1 MYEAFVKSLA
11 QLTDRRTRGVLWQC
25 VGLALILYMSVVGLV
40 WWGLS
45 LLTETSWDAVNKLIA
60 ALGGLLALVGGG
72 LIYPALVTVLIGLF
86 AEPLCRR
93 VEALYYPDRPP
104 GRAQP
109 IGEIIGG
116 TIAFALKTLGLNL
129 LTLLLT
135 FFIPGINIFVFVAIN
150 GYLVSVEYFEMVAV
164 RRMTLKQADALRK
177 QHFGR
182 LWGAGALFA
191 SGMAVPFVGV
201 IAPVVAVIFMVHM
214 LESLRGESF
223 EGTALVR

>member
-25 VGLALILYMSVVGLV
+25 VGLALVLYMSVVGLV

-45 LLTETSWDAVNKLIA
+45 LLAETSWDGVNKLIA
-60 ALGGLLALVGGG
+60 ALGGVLALIGGG
-72 LIYPALVTVLIGLF
+72 LIYPALVTVLVGLF

-93 VEALYYPDRPP
+93 VETLYYPGRGP

-116 TIAFALKTLGLNL
+116 TVAFALKTLGLNL
-129 LTLLLT
+129 LTLLST
-135 FFIPGINIFVFVAIN
+135 FFLPGINIFVFVAIN

-164 RRMTLKQADALRK
+164 RRMTLKQADSLRK
-177 QHFGR
+177 QHFIR

-191 SGMAVPFVGV
+191 SGMAVPFLGV
-201 IAPVVAVIFMVHM
+201 VAPVVAVIFMVHM
-214 LESLRGESF
+214 LESLRDSTAHGEI
-223 EGTALVR
+223 ALR

>member
-11 QLTDRRTRGVLWQC
+11 QLADRRTRGVLWQC
-25 VGLALILYMSVVGLV
+25 VGLALVLYAIVVGTV

-45 LLTETSWDAVNKLIA
+45 LLTETSWESVNKLIA
-60 ALGGLLALVGGG
+60 ALGGLIALVGGG
-72 LIYPALVTVLIGLF
+72 LIYPALVTVLVGLF

-93 VEALYYPDRPP
+93 VEALYYPDKGP

-109 IGEIIGG
+109 IGEIILG
-116 TIAFALKTLGLNL
+116 TIAFAGKTLGLNL

-135 FFIPGINIFVFVAIN
+135 FVIPGINIFVFVAIN

-164 RRMTLKQADALRK
+164 RRMTLKQADTLRK
-177 QHFGR
+177 QHFVR

-191 SGMAVPFVGV
+191 SGMAVPFLGV

-214 LESLRGESF
+214 LESLRDSTNHGRV
-223 EGTALVR
+223 ALH